1 MTASVL
7 PPSPTAFA
15 KATWDDV
22 APYFD
27 DLLER
32 PLDAGTVQGWLLAW
46 SRLEELVTEA
56 AAQADRRRAG
66 EKPLIFRDHRKSIA
80 VS

>member
-7 PPSPTAFA
+7 PPSPAAFA
-15 KATWDDV
+15 RATWDDV
-22 APYFD
+22 VPYFD

-46 SRLEELVTEA
+46 SRL
-56 AAQADRRRAG
+56 
-66 EKPLIFRDHRKSIA
+66 
-80 VS
+80 